1 MLTIWRVIAHG
12 LLLKLMSFF
21 KYWLRLLWTL
31 PLLLTEVSAARG
43 ELFTLNSKLSI
54 LGA

>member
-12 LLLKLMSFF
+12 LLLKLMC
-21 KYWLRLLWTL
+21 KYWLRLLWTQ

-43 ELFTLNSKLSI
+43 ELFTLNSKLSV